1 MGCGL
6 CDYKIDTRV
15 VEYIVTCIVPQL
27 TIMKEAAV
35 GNEL

>member
-15 VEYIVTCIVPQL
+15 VEYIVTCIAPQL
-27 TIMKEAAV
+27 TIYEAAV